1 MRTNILNMRRF
12 SDIKDFFKLDWI
24 LMLLVSI
31 LLMFSFAAI
40 YSIDLSRGENLI
52 YFPTQFA
59 AFIIGFVLLVVVSQL
74 HMSFFQSVSK
84 PVYVFSVLLLIL
96 VLFFGDLSRGTMG
109 WFKFVTLSFQPTE
122 LAKIGLIV
130 MLGYLIVRQGR
141 RFDKLQFVVLSGIFL
156 LVPALLIL
164 LQPDLGSAL
173 VFGGIWFGMLILTGV
188 KKRYIFA
195 LLVLLSLGFFLSWHY
210 VLEPYQKE
218 RLSVFISPEKDLLDS
233 GYNVNQSVIAIGA
246 GNFFGRGLGFGSQ
259 SQLHFLPEAQTDF
272 IFSVIAEEMGF
283 VGAFIVLTVFLLFL
297 VKIISIAKDC
307 RDDYGSY
314 VAVGIGLMFF
324 IQLAFNVGG
333 ATGILPITGLTLP
346 FVSYGG
352 SSLVIN
358 LFLVGILMSIS
369 RSNWENQKENVIYG

>member
-109 WFKFVTLSFQPTE
+109 WFKFGTLSFQPTE

-141 RFDKLQFVVLSGIFL
+141 RFDKLQFVVLSVIFL

>member
-1 MRTNILNMRRF
+1 
-12 SDIKDFFKLDWI
+12 
-24 LMLLVSI
+24 MLLVSI

-109 WFKFVTLSFQPTE
+109 WFKFGTLSFQPTE

>member
-84 PVYVFSVLLLIL
+84 PVYVFSVL
-96 VLFFGDLSRGTMG
+96 
-109 WFKFVTLSFQPTE
+109 
-122 LAKIGLIV
+122 
-130 MLGYLIVRQGR
+130 
-141 RFDKLQFVVLSGIFL
+141 
-156 LVPALLIL
+156 LLIL

>member
-24 LMLLVSI
+24 LMLLGSI

-84 PVYVFSVLLLIL
+84 PVYVFSVLLFIL

-109 WFKFVTLSFQPTE
+109 WFKFGTLSFQPTE

>member
-109 WFKFVTLSFQPTE
+109 WFKFGTLSFQPTE

-195 LLVLLSLGFFLSWHY
+195 LLVLLSLGLFLSWHY

-246 GNFFGRGLGFGSQ
+246 GNFFGRGLGFGSE

-272 IFSVIAEEMGF
+272 IFSIICQEMGF

>member
-1 MRTNILNMRRF
+1 MRRF

-109 WFKFVTLSFQPTE
+109 WFKFGTLSFQPTE